1 MAQSILSI
9 HENILRFLLAY
20 RSEQQNDLRF
30 MPRSSNRQ
38 QRLERGYW
46 FIGNAQYLAVS
57 FWDSRDW
64 KQRLHNLSFVVQQD
78 GKAEVCFSATDS
90 AQKALIFEQWVQQL
104 GGYVQE
110 DGLAKWRKT
119 YAGTHYLENL
129 QHFLEVEY
137 PLVERLREQTDLEVL
152 PPIQADDFSKR
163 IGRIERYR
171 NRLRTADMPVEEP
184 LHDYEANQQLSIPS
198 PNLLLYG
205 PPGTGKTFKAM
216 QLAAALVESPVG
228 VDRIE
233 DLLLQY
239 DADDAYRRIFHESL
253 QKRIHFIT
261 FHSSYSYEDFI
272 GGLQPQEQG
281 GALSF
286 QWKSG
291 IFLRACAAAYHL
303 AQNGHISKEAIG
315 EEEVQHY
322 LDYCAKHQFDNRE
335 LPDFREA
342 PRVVLLID
350 EINRA
355 NLARVFGEL
364 LTLLEADKRL
374 HAPQE
379 LVVTLPNGR
388 QFGVPANLVVLG
400 TLNTA
405 DKSIAL
411 LDLALRRRF
420 HFIPLYPRYD
430 LPKLQHAKI
439 LRQLNKSL
447 QRYKGADF
455 QIGHSYFM
463 AEEQLDLERL
473 FNQQIIPLLYEYFM
487 HDTERI
493 GQTLGSLQTF
503 MAEEEL
509 QFFQDEATGQW
520 RC

>member
-1 MAQSILSI
+1 MPQSIVPI
-9 HENILRFLLAY
+9 HEKVLQFLLRY
-20 RSEQQNDLRF
+20 RSEKRNDLRF

-64 KQRLHNLSFVVQQD
+64 KQRLHSLSFIVQQD
-78 GKAEVCFSATDS
+78 GSSEVCFSATDS
-90 AQKALIFEQWVQQL
+90 MEKAFVFQQWALQL
-104 GGYVQE
+104 GGFAQE
-110 DGLAKWRKT
+110 EGLAKWRRVHQ
-119 YAGTHYLENL
+119 GSRYLKQL
-129 QHFLEVEY
+129 LYFLEVDY
-137 PLVERLREQTDLEVL
+137 PAIEGLRKRTDFEVL
-152 PPIQADDFSKR
+152 PPIQADDFSR
-163 IGRIERYR
+163 RMGRIERYR
-171 NRLRTADMPVEEP
+171 NRLSTADLPAEEP
-184 LHDYEANQQLSIPS
+184 LHDYETSHQLALPNA
-198 PNLLLYG
+198 NLLLYG

-216 QLAAALVESPVG
+216 QLAAALVEGPIG
-228 VDRIE
+228 VDRVE

-239 DADDAYRRIFHESL
+239 DSDAAYRRIFHESL

-261 FHSSYSYEDFI
+261 FHSNYSYEDFI
-272 GGLQPQEQG
+272 GGLQPQEEG

-286 QWKSG
+286 KWKSG

-303 AQNGHISKEAIG
+303 AQNGRISKEAIG

-322 LDYCAKHQFDNRE
+322 LDYCARHQFDHRA
-335 LPDFREA
+335 LPNFREA

-355 NLARVFGEL
+355 NLASVFGEL

-379 LVVTLPNGR
+379 LVVSLPNGR

-411 LDLALRRRF
+411 IDLALRRRF

-430 LPKLQHAKI
+430 LPQLQHARI
-439 LRQLNKSL
+439 LRRLNEAL
-447 QRYKGADF
+447 RGYKGADF

-463 AEEQLDLERL
+463 AEGDLDLERL
-473 FNQQIIPLLYEYFM
+473 FNQQIIPLLYEYFL
-487 HDTERI
+487 HDEQRI
-493 GQTLGSLQTF
+493 GQLLSSLQALL
-503 MAEEEL
+503 AEEDL

>member
-1 MAQSILSI
+1 MAASILPL
-9 HENILRFLLAY
+9 HESLLHFLLHY
-20 RSEQQNDLRF
+20 RAEQKPNLRF

-46 FIGNAQYLAVS
+46 FIGNAQYLALS
-57 FWDSRDW
+57 FWNSRDW
-64 KQRLHNLSFVVQQD
+64 KQRLYSISFIVQRD
-78 GKAEVCFSATDS
+78 GQCDLCFSATDNEE
-90 AQKALIFEQWVQQL
+90 KAAVFQRWTQELVGFEQ
-104 GGYVQE
+104 E
-110 DGLAKWRKT
+110 EGLAKWHKA
-119 YAGTHYLENL
+119 YLGTDYLKNLQYFLEND
-129 QHFLEVEY
+129 Y
-137 PLVERLREQTDLEVL
+137 PRIEKLRQATAPDLL
-152 PPIQADDFSKR
+152 PPIEAEDFSKR

-171 NRLRTADMPVEEP
+171 NRLRTADLPIEEP
-184 LHDYEANQQLSIPS
+184 LSDYETKQALSIPS

-216 QLAAALVESPVG
+216 QLAAALVDAPLR
-228 VDRIE
+228 VDCIE
-233 DLLLQY
+233 DLLAQQ
-239 DADDAYRRIFHESL
+239 DADADYRHIFHEAL

-272 GGLQPQEQG
+272 GGLQPQEKG

-303 AQNGHISKEAIG
+303 AQNGRISKESIG

-322 LDYCAKHQFDNRE
+322 LDYCARHRFDSRE

-342 PRVVLLID
+342 PPVVLLID

-374 HAPQE
+374 HASQE
-379 LVVTLPNGR
+379 LVVSLPNGR
-388 QFGVPANLVVLG
+388 QFGVPANLVVIG

-430 LPKLQHAKI
+430 LEKMQKPKL
-439 LRQLNKSL
+439 LRRLNEALK
-447 QRYKGADF
+447 RYKGTDF

-463 AEEQLDLERL
+463 AEGELDLEAL
-473 FNQQIIPLLYEYFM
+473 FNQQLLPLLYEYFL
-487 HDTERI
+487 HDEERLAELLN
-493 GQTLGSLQTF
+493 GLQPLLN
-503 MAEEEL
+503 EEDL
-509 QFFQDEATGQW
+509 QFFQDETTGRW